1 MKKLVVN
8 VEDEKFDFINELLSN
23 FSFVKVD
30 KDWYDSLTKIQKAS
44 IEGGLNDI
52 ENNRTYSH
60 ENVQEE
66 IDQRIM
72 TLKGSE

>member
-52 ENNRTYSH
+52 ENGNILSH
-60 ENVQEE
+60 EYLQDEVK
-66 IDQRIM
+66 QRIM
-72 TLKGSE
+72 ILKDF